1 MILLDRSR
9 WKRGHECP
17 RARWLEYDL
26 GGTGIRPKAQSLPL
40 ATGSAIHA
48 PLAEILQTVITGDL
62 EPDRKLVRQII
73 SKHVEQYRAACL
85 ASGFSDEPGVE
96 GATETR
102 YIIDEQA
109 TLIEGL
115 VWCFWAEMLPWLRT
129 EFEILAAEKECLYVL
144 GCDCGLGDGVGEPSD
159 HAAKLPSIAGV
170 LANPGCSG
178 IVVMLRPDFIARRKS
193 DGSLGVWDFKSSS
206 GSLDVSEYEHSVQ
219 MALGC
224 LAAEKMFGESCSHYY
239 LLGLKK
245 GRRSRPWKQET
256 GIKKQESVLCYGYY
270 RSASPPVQAEKWEFE
285 YQRGKDWSKVP
296 IWESSLSGDGTSA
309 ETWALDVLPKEKRS
323 EQLEILGPC
332 QRPEHLLG
340 DFLQQLVYEEQT
352 WAANL
357 AATEADGALAR
368 FPQSWN
374 CHQWGRSCEFLPIC
388 RKYPGLESPE
398 AALTSEQFERREPN
412 HPYEK
417 ENR

>member
-1 MILLDRSR
+1 MIVLDRSR
-9 WKRGHECP
+9 WKRGHECA
-17 RARWLEYDL
+17 RARFLEYDL
-26 GGTGIRPKAQSLPL
+26 GGTGIRPKTQSLPL

-48 PLAEILQTVITGDL
+48 PLAEILQAVIKGDI
-62 EPDRKLVRQII
+62 EVDRKFVRQVIGE
-73 SKHVEQYRAACL
+73 HVKTYRDSCL
-85 ASGFSDEPGVE
+85 ASGFSDEVGAE

-102 YIIDEQA
+102 YIVDEQA

-115 VWCFWAEMLPWLRT
+115 VWCFWAEMLPWLRN
-129 EFEILAAEKECLYVL
+129 EFEILAAEQEVNYVL
-144 GCDCGLGDGVGEPSD
+144 GCTCGLGDGVGGPED
-159 HAAKLPSIAGV
+159 HAAKLRVLSQTGCQGV
-170 LANPGCSG
+170 VL
-178 IVVMLRPDFIARRKS
+178 MLRPDFIARRKS
-193 DGSLGVWDFKSSS
+193 DGALGVWDFKSTS
-206 GSLDVSEYEHSVQ
+206 GSLDATEYEHSVQ

-256 GIKKQESVLCYGYY
+256 GIKKQESILCYGYY
-270 RSASPPVQAEKWEFE
+270 KPSSPPVQAQKWEFE

-296 IWESSLSGDGTSA
+296 IWEANTLVQYADIA
-309 ETWALDVLPKEKRS
+309 EEMTRAEIWVNDVLPKEKRK

-340 DFLQQLVYEEQT
+340 EFLSQLVYEEQT

-357 AATEADGALAR
+357 ADPQLIR

-374 CHQWGRSCEFLPIC
+374 CHSWGRACEFLSIC
-388 RKYPGLESPE
+388 RKYPGLETPE

-417 ENR
+417 EGR